1 MQHFY
6 RQVPGLGNV
15 ALSRHAQAR
24 ADEEGFSDEMV
35 RKALLEPDTPDIP
48 AIPDG
53 HNILFR
59 SRGPLRFVI
68 NRRPTPFRHASLVT
82 TIIRIQPQARTK

>member
-6 RQVPGLGNV
+6 KQVPGLGNV
-15 ALSRHAQAR
+15 ALSHHAQAK
-24 ADEEGFSDEMV
+24 AEAEGFSDEMV

-48 AIPDG
+48 DG

-59 SRGPLRFVI
+59 SRGQLRFVI

-82 TIIRIQPQARTK
+82 TIIRIQPQAKIKP